1 MLQASSIMHYV
12 IYTHVCINKIQWIK
26 GQLGSSKET
35 EDKVA
40 GFGAGL
46 YIHVQMIRSIN
57 H

>member
-1 MLQASSIMHYV
+1 MVQASSVMHYV
-12 IYTHVCINKIQWIK
+12 IYTRVCINKIQWVK

-46 YIHVQMIRSIN
+46 YTHVQVIRPMN
-57 H
+57 N